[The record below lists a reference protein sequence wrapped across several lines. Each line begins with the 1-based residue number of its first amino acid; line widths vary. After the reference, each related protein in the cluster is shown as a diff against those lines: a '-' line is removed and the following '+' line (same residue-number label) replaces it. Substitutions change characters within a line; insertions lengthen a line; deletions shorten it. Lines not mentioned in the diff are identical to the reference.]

1 MTDSIRVLHYGIGHV
16 GGEIARLVHRR
27 PGMTSVAAVDADPS
41 KIGADLG
48 VLVGEDAWGLT
59 VSPDLK
65 SALQDAEAD
74 IAIHTTGSFLPQVVD
89 QLEELIEAGLNICS
103 TCEGLSY
110 PALKHPELARRL
122 DGLAKSKGVTIH
134 GTGVNPGFIMDKFV
148 LAVSG
153 VCQEVRHVRV
163 ERIVDASKRRPPLQL
178 KTGAGLS
185 PEEFLAR
192 TETGAVRHAGYQESV
207 AMIAAGLG
215 WKLDRVEESV
225 KPIIASE
232 PVSTD
237 VLSVEPGQS
246 LGLHQEARGFVAGR
260 PLIELI
266 LEMRVDRPEG
276 YDRVVLDGI
285 PPMDVKV
292 IGGTHGDRATTA
304 VVVNSLALVLAAK
317 PGLATILDLPLAL
330 GWGV

>member
-1 MTDSIRVLHYGIGHV
+1 
-16 GGEIARLVHRR
+16 LVHRR

-48 VLVGEDAWGLT
+48 VLVGEDAWGIL

-65 SALQDAEAD
+65 SALQEAEAD

-103 TCEGLSY
+103 TCEDLSY
-110 PALKHPELARRL
+110 PALKRSELARRL
-122 DGLAKSKGVTIH
+122 DSLAKSKGVTIH

-225 KPIIASE
+225 KPIIATE

-276 YDRVVLDGI
+276 YDRVILDGI

-304 VVVNSLALVLAAK
+304 VVVNSLPLVLAAK

>member
-1 MTDSIRVLHYGIGHV
+1 
-16 GGEIARLVHRR
+16 
-27 PGMTSVAAVDADPS
+27 MTSVAAVDADPA

-48 VLVGEDAWGLT
+48 MLLGEDAWGIF

-103 TCEGLSY
+103 TCEDLSY
-110 PALKHPELARRL
+110 PALKRPELARRL

-134 GTGVNPGFIMDKFV
+134 GTGVNPGFIMDKFVLAISGVCQEVRV

-185 PEEFLAR
+185 PEEFMAR
-192 TETGAVRHAGYQESV
+192 TETGAVRHAGYRESV

-215 WKLDRVEESV
+215 WKLDRVEETI
-225 KPIIASE
+225 KPIIATE